1 MWTATGCDRFPPLC
15 QGKVGHQLLR
25 HAFAEVIAF
34 PSVHELSICD
44 LSSDNLFLPFIGTT
58 LLSRSKDMSAEHLL
72 KFQYEHIPCMISVE
86 DLISRVD
93 VGLCVNIGGRVAGS
107 ERTTITST
115 VGTSV
120 YMAHYAEMRR

>member
-1 MWTATGCDRFPPLC
+1 
-15 QGKVGHQLLR
+15 
-25 HAFAEVIAF
+25 
-34 PSVHELSICD
+34 
-44 LSSDNLFLPFIGTT
+44 
-58 LLSRSKDMSAEHLL
+58 MSAEHVL
-72 KFQYEHIPCMISVE
+72 KIQYEHIPCMMIVE

-120 YMAHYAEMRR
+120 YMAKHAEMRR